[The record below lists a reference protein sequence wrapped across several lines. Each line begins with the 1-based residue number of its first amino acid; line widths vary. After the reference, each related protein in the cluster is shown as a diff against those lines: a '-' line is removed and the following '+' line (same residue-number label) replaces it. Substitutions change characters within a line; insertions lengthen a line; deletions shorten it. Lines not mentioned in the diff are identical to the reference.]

1 MSNVNFL
8 ATKVYEDIS
17 KAVDDGYNLIVEEG
31 SSRSSKTWSN
41 FQVLFVQMY
50 KTPNLRIKVFRD
62 TKASCY
68 SIVEDDFVKWASD
81 PMLRKKQYE
90 DGLIT
95 IEEMDAFLK
104 EEKKL
109 GPTCSPME

>member
-8 ATKVYEDIS
+8 ATKVFEDIS
-17 KAVDDGYNLIVEEG
+17 NAVDNGYNLIVEEG

-62 TKASCY
+62 TKASCVVLY
-68 SIVEDDFVKWASD
+68 PKD
-81 PMLRKKQYE
+81 
-90 DGLIT
+90 T
-95 IEEMDAFLK
+95 
-104 EEKKL
+104 EK
-109 GPTCSPME
+109 